1 VVPPHHRFPGSLQ
14 LRRTALGQT
23 RAGRRPGRLD
33 KYDVELLRP

>member
-1 VVPPHHRFPGSLQ
+1 VRPHHRFPGSLQ

-33 KYDVELLRP
+33 KYDVELLLP